1 MSATYAGRVSRT
13 IVRGTARRLGI
24 TRPIPTRDLTPAE
37 RREREGQA
45 LAQGMLAVGALLRP
59 LVLVVEQPPVE
70 YSPDGQWRRR
80 RCAECGF
87 SDDTHCWV
95 GLGSRGHLCRR
106 DGATVMVLWSGD
118 RW

>member
-1 MSATYAGRVSRT
+1 MTAV

-37 RREREGQA
+37 RRERESQA

-59 LVLVVEQPPVE
+59 LVLVAEEAAVEL
-70 YSPDGQWRRR
+70 SPDGRWRRR
-80 RCAECGF
+80 RCAVCSF

-95 GLGSRGHLCRR
+95 ALGSRGHLCRR
-106 DGATVMVLWSGD
+106 DGATVMVLWSGGG
-118 RW
+118 W